1 MKKLFNMLNIK
12 FLCRVIVPILTF
24 IFSPVCGL
32 YAQDAAVRITGCVY
46 DENKESMPGV
56 GVMILGSLNGTVTDI
71 DGKYVITA
79 QKGQELQFSF
89 LGYKTEIV
97 RISNSNVINVTM
109 RTDAQVMESAVVTAL
124 GIKRDEKSI
133 GYAAEKVN
141 SDAFANASNSSN
153 WLSGLTG
160 EVAGLE
166 ISLNNGGS
174 TSRVTLRGES
184 SADFSNNEALFVVD
198 GVPMFNTATTSDAGG
213 DGDDFSADFGNGTA
227 DINPEDIE
235 SVTVLKGPAATA
247 LYGSS
252 AANGAILITTKSADA
267 QKAKLKVTFSSSVT
281 FKSVNTSPDL
291 QYVYGQGNRQDYY
304 YVKGTK
310 GTIYDPEPQWSTSA
324 DLNSF
329 GPKMDGTLYY
339 QYFNEAKGIGGSFD
353 ENGVFIR
360 EQTPFI
366 SYGDWFKD
374 FFETGHTVNN
384 SLSVSGH
391 LNKKNSIRLSLTDNR
406 GTDITPGS
414 DYESQSLA
422 LKMNNEFADWF
433 TSEVSL
439 NYRRN
444 FHESIPTSS
453 GYGSTSIMYSLWSYA
468 PNIDMDWVKNYWQA
482 GQEGISQDAK
492 LSGGKNNAYFVA
504 NECVNS
510 QDRYRFYGNARL
522 DFKLYKGLTLMV
534 RGGFD
539 TNNDFRVSRQAKST
553 QKRKQGWMREQS
565 IENLQYTG
573 DFLLRYQ
580 KRLPQDLHLTASFG
594 GSMNYRQYASR
605 SQMADNLIEP
615 GVYSLINTSTE
626 LLVSNSSWERQTNS
640 LYGLV
645 NLSWRNSLFLD
656 VTGRNDWSSTLPA
669 DNRSYFYPS
678 VSTSAVLNELFDFGY
693 VNGLINLMKLRASWA
708 QVGHDTSPH
717 RIEQTY
723 VGTGQAGAIKNPSEK
738 RNITLRPEIVN
749 SWEVGLD
756 MKMFKKRLNLD
767 VAYYN
772 TITKDILSQ
781 IPVSKA
787 TGVSYLFLNA
797 GKIQNWGVEIAAS
810 GTLVKT
816 SDIEFKLNANW
827 SLNRNK
833 VLELSE
839 GIDIWQIA
847 SYGTYAYMYATEGR
861 SLTSM
866 FGTKYKRAPEG
877 SYAVDAS
884 GKVTDVSGHLVLNA
898 DGSPQVDNEI
908 VYIGDTAPAWKGGFG
923 FSFSWKTLKLSAKFD
938 GKYGGRVW
946 SYTNWVMNS
955 RGKGVATLPGREGE
969 LKPDGV
975 VMMDNGTYKIF
986 TDNVAVENLSS
997 YYYNMYQRECTEAN
1011 FVSTQ
1016 YLRLR
1021 EVRLEYSLPKRVLSR
1036 VKFLN
1041 GVTLAV
1047 FGNNLYTWSDF
1058 PGFDPTSVSLRGNA
1072 LSPGF
1077 ELVQMPGTAQYGAS
1091 IRITY

>member
-1 MKKLFNMLNIK
+1 MKKLLYMSDLKQMGRIIIS
-12 FLCRVIVPILTF
+12 VMTF
-24 IFSPVCGL
+24 FAVTVACLHS
-32 YAQDAAVRITGCVY
+32 QDKSMKVTGTVY
-46 DENKESMPGV
+46 DEDKQPMPGV
-56 GVMILGSLNGTVTDI
+56 GVMVAGTLNGVVSDL
-71 DGKYVITA
+71 DGKYAITVD
-79 QKGQELQFSF
+79 KGQELQFSF
-89 LGYKTEIV
+89 LGFRTESVIV
-97 RISNSNVINVTM
+97 GNSTVVNVTM
-109 RTDAQVMESAVVTAL
+109 HTDAQVMESAVVTAL

-133 GYAAEKVN
+133 GYAASKV
-141 SDAFANASNSSN
+141 DGEAFANATSGGN

-160 EVAGLE
+160 EVAGLD
-166 ISLNNGGS
+166 ISMNNGGN

-213 DGDDFSADFGNGTA
+213 DGNDFVADFGNGTA

-267 QKAKLKVTFSSSVT
+267 QKARLKVTFSSSVT
-281 FKSVNTSPDL
+281 FQSVNTSPDL
-291 QYVYGQGNRQDYY
+291 QYVYGQGNTQDYY
-304 YVKGTK
+304 LYTGGTVDDPTAITGLS
-310 GTIYDPEPQWSTSA
+310 GTCDI
-324 DLNSF
+324 NSF
-329 GPKMDGTLYY
+329 GPKMDGSLYY
-339 QYFNEAKGIGGSFD
+339 QYFNQDKGIGGSFNED
-353 ENGVFIR
+353 GTFLR
-360 EQTPFI
+360 EKTPFV
-366 SYGDWFKD
+366 SYGDWFKN
-374 FFETGHTVNN
+374 FFETGYTVNN
-384 SLSVSGH
+384 SLAVSGL

-406 GTDITPGS
+406 GTGITPGS
-414 DYESQSLA
+414 DFESQSLA

-433 TSEVSL
+433 TSEVSF

-444 FHESIPTSS
+444 FHDSIPTSS
-453 GYGSTSIMYSLWSYA
+453 GYGSTSIMYSLWNYA
-468 PNIDMDWVKNYWQA
+468 PNIDMDWVKNYWQS
-482 GQEGISQDAK
+482 GQEGVSQDAK

-504 NECVNS
+504 NECINS
-510 QDRYRFYGNARL
+510 QDRYRFYGNVKL

-539 TNNDFRVSRQAKST
+539 SHNDFRVSRQAKST

-580 KRLPQDLHLTASFG
+580 KRFSHDLHLTASFG
-594 GSMNYRQYASR
+594 GSMNYRQYAAR
-605 SQMADNLIEP
+605 AQMVDNLIEP

-626 LLVSNSSWERQTNS
+626 LLVRNSSWERQTNS

-656 VTGRNDWSSTLPA
+656 VTGRNDWSSTLPS

-693 VNGLINLMKLRASWA
+693 ANGLINLMKLRASWA

-723 VGTGQAGAIKNPSEK
+723 VGTGQPGALKNPSER
-738 RNITLRPEIVN
+738 RNISLRPEIVN

-772 TITKDILSQ
+772 TVSKDILSQ

-787 TGVSYLFLNA
+787 TGVSYLFFNA

-839 GIDIWQIA
+839 GIDVWQIA

-866 FGTKYKRAPEG
+866 FGTRYKRAPEG
-877 SYAVDAS
+877 SVAVDAS
-884 GKVTDVSGHLVLNA
+884 GNVTDVSGQLVLNA
-898 DGSPQVDNEI
+898 DGSPQLDNEI
-908 VYIGDTAPAWKGGFG
+908 VYIGDTAPKWKGGFG
-923 FSFSWKTLKLSAKFD
+923 FSFSWKTLKLSARFD
-938 GKYGGRVW
+938 GKYGGQVW

-955 RGKGVATLPGREGE
+955 RGKGVATLPGRDGE

-975 VMMDNGTYKIF
+975 LMMDNGTYKMF
-986 TDNVAVENLSS
+986 TDNVAVENISS
-997 YYYNMYQRECTEAN
+997 YYYNLYQRECTEAN

-1041 GVTLAV
+1041 SVTFAV

-1091 IRITY
+1091 IRIAY